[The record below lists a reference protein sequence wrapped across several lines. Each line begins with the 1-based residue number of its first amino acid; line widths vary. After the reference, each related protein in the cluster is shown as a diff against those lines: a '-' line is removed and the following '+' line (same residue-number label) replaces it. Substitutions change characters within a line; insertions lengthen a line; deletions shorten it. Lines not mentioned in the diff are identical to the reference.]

1 LGEKSKAISALE
13 AIQTVQ
19 IVTIKN
25 KRFAV
30 IDADEWEALIE
41 WLETLED
48 LQVFKEAYNQLEA
61 AGDNRERA
69 GWLRWEEVQNME

>member
-1 LGEKSKAISALE
+1 MSALE

-19 IVTIKN
+19 FVTVKD

-30 IDADEWEALIE
+30 IDAKEWEALID

-48 LQVFKEAYNQLEA
+48 MQTFKESYEALEQTG
-61 AGDNRERA
+61 GDRQRA
-69 GWLRWEEVQNME
+69 GWRQWSDVRDEID

>member
-1 LGEKSKAISALE
+1 MSALE

-19 IVTIKN
+19 FVTVKD

-30 IDADEWEALIE
+30 IDADEWEALIA

-48 LQVFKEAYNQLEA
+48 LQVFKAAYAELEA
-61 AGDNRERA
+61 AGNNREKA
-69 GWLRWEEVQNME
+69 GWLRWEDVRDEIE

>member
-1 LGEKSKAISALE
+1 MSALE

-19 IVTIKN
+19 FVTVKD

-30 IDADEWEALIE
+30 IDAKEWEALID

-48 LQVFKEAYNQLEA
+48 LQTFKESYEALEQTG
-61 AGDNRERA
+61 GDRQRA
-69 GWLRWEEVQNME
+69 GWQRWTDVRDEIE